1 MTDTECK
8 AEFDRLRAEWIALDD
23 AFRKLL
29 YTASRAQIRK
39 AQAEAEAAW
48 ERMNKVAS

>member
-1 MTDTECK
+1 MTDAERK

-23 AFRKLL
+23 AFCKLL
-29 YTASRAQIRK
+29 HTANRAQIRK
-39 AQAEAEAAW
+39 AQAAAEAAW